1 MGRGLAPCEDIVA
14 GAGLPPDM
22 LSDGWEVGR
31 LVLAP
36 EYRSN
41 GEVLKTC
48 LMLTFAQ
55 FLEVTARA
63 NAYAT
68 CTPVLGRLYR
78 RFGFQVV
85 QKEACRKDGEPYS
98 LIHGTVDSVRQAIL
112 AARGEPERM
121 PAALAPSPRPAAR
134 HAEGAPV

>member
-1 MGRGLAPCEDIVA
+1 MGRGLAPSEDIVA
-14 GAGLPPDM
+14 GAQLPPEM

-36 EYRSN
+36 AFRSN

-48 LMLTFAQ
+48 LMLTFIQ
-55 FLEVTARA
+55 FLDVTARA

-68 CTPVLGRLYR
+68 CTPVLARLYR
-78 RFGFQVV
+78 RFGFTVV
-85 QKEACRKDGEPYS
+85 QREACLKDGEPYS

-112 AARGEPERM
+112 QARLQA
-121 PAALAPSPRPAAR
+121 PAQRL
-134 HAEGAPV
+134 HAEEVPA

>member
-1 MGRGLAPCEDIVA
+1 MGRGLAPSEDIVA
-14 GAGLPPDM
+14 GAQLPPEM

-36 EYRSN
+36 AFRSN

-48 LMLTFAQ
+48 LMLTFLQ
-55 FLEVTARA
+55 FLEVTPRA

-68 CTPVLGRLYR
+68 CTPALGRLYR
-78 RFGFQVV
+78 RFGFTMLQR
-85 QKEACRKDGEPYS
+85 EACMKGGEPYS

-112 AARGEPERM
+112 QAREQAPAPRLHAQGVAA
-121 PAALAPSPRPAAR
+121 
-134 HAEGAPV
+134 